1 MHRGAVAIGGD
12 MVVAVV
18 FGSQPTCVFTHMCLH
33 LVVSSPLVVV
43 LVAGR
48 GVCQQPSGGR
58 ELSQLDRWDG

>member
-1 MHRGAVAIGGD
+1 MGAVAIGGD

-43 LVAGR
+43 LVADMPLSWAKMVV
-48 GVCQQPSGGR
+48 GVGC
-58 ELSQLDRWDG
+58 